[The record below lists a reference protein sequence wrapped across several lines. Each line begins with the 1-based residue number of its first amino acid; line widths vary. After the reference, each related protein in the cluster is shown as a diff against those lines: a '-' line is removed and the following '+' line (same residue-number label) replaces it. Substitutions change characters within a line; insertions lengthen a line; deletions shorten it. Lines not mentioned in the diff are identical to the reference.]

1 VDTHGDTSPPDDS
14 ASTIALQ
21 QEVAALIARW
31 RQAGV
36 SPYEVAM
43 ILATTGYRMLGHAVG
58 RIAPPEGPELIQHI
72 AQQLQHEAESSYFE
86 HWRG

>member
-1 VDTHGDTSPPDDS
+1 MDTRGDNLLPDDS

-21 QEVAALIARW
+21 QEVAVLIARW

-43 ILATTGYRMLGHAVG
+43 VLATTGYSMLGHAVG
-58 RIAPPEGPELIQHI
+58 PIAPPEGPELIQHI
-72 AQQLQHEAESSYFE
+72 AQQLQREAESSYFE

>member
-1 VDTHGDTSPPDDS
+1 VDTHGDNSPPDDS

-21 QEVAALIARW
+21 QEVAALMARW

-43 ILATTGYRMLGHAVG
+43 VLVTAGYRMLGHAVG
-58 RIAPPEGPELIQHI
+58 PIAPPEGPELIQHI
-72 AQQLQHEAESSYFE
+72 AQQLQREAESSYFE

>member
-1 VDTHGDTSPPDDS
+1 MDTHGDNSPPDDS

-31 RQAGV
+31 QQAGV

-43 ILATTGYRMLGHAVG
+43 VLATAGYRMLGHAVG
-58 RIAPPEGPELIQHI
+58 PIAPPEGPELIQHI
-72 AQQLQHEAESSYFE
+72 AQQLQREAESSYFE

>member
-1 VDTHGDTSPPDDS
+1 VNTHGDSSPPDDS

-21 QEVAALIARW
+21 QEVASLIARW
-31 RQAGV
+31 RQTGV

-43 ILATTGYRMLGHAVG
+43 VLATTGYRMLGHAVG
-58 RIAPPEGPELIQHI
+58 PIAPPEGPELIQHI
-72 AQQLQHEAESSYFE
+72 AQQLQREAESSYFE

>member
-1 VDTHGDTSPPDDS
+1 MDTYGDNSPPDDS

-21 QEVAALIARW
+21 QEVTTLIARW

-36 SPYEVAM
+36 SPYEIAM
-43 ILATTGYRMLGHAVG
+43 VLATTGYRMLGHAVG
-58 RIAPPEGPELIQHI
+58 PIAPPEGPELIQHI
-72 AQQLQHEAESSYFE
+72 AQQLQREAESAYFE

>member
-1 VDTHGDTSPPDDS
+1 MDPHGDTPPLNDS
-14 ASTIALQ
+14 ASATALQ

-43 ILATTGYRMLGHAVG
+43 ILVTTGYRMLGHAVG
-58 RIAPPEGPELIQHI
+58 PIAPPEGPELIQHI
-72 AQQLQHEAESSYFE
+72 AQQLQREAESSYFE

>member
-1 VDTHGDTSPPDDS
+1 MNTHGDNSPPDDR
-14 ASTIALQ
+14 ASTIALE

-31 RQAGV
+31 RQTGV

-43 ILATTGYRMLGHAVG
+43 VLATIGYRMLGHAVG
-58 RIAPPEGPELIQHI
+58 PIAPPEGPELIQHI
-72 AQQLQHEAESSYFE
+72 AQQLQREAESSYFE